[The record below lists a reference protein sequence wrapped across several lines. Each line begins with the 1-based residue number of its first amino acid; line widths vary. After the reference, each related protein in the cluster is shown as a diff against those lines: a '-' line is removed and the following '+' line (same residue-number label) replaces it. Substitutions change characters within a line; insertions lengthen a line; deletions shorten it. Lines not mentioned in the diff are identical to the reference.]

1 MEINLGK
8 KNVKPVVTA
17 TNKID
22 NKDLRK
28 VFWRSFNIQGAFNY
42 ERMQGLGFAWTMLP
56 IINKLYKKKED
67 RIAGYK
73 RHLSFFNTHPWTSG
87 VILGIVT
94 SMEERM
100 ANGEDAVDEESIQ
113 AVKGGLMGPLA
124 GIGDSLFFSTLRP
137 IIAGIAVSLALN
149 GNYFAPILFILGINA
164 IHFSVQW
171 QGVFSG
177 YKLADRFLEKMESME
192 IQKWMEAAA
201 ILGLMVLGA
210 LVATWLNV
218 QTPIVYTMEKASIP
232 VQKMLDG
239 ILPKA
244 LPLFVTLL
252 VFRFIRKG
260 KNTTIVMIA
269 MIVIGLILG
278 ILGIIK

>member
-1 MEINLGK
+1 VEINSNK
-8 KNVKPVVTA
+8 KDVKQVET
-17 TNKID
+17 TTTKID
-22 NKDLRK
+22 KKDLRK
-28 VFWRSFNIQGAFNY
+28 VFWRSFNLQGAFNY
-42 ERMQGLGFAWTMLP
+42 ERMQGLGFGWTMLP

-67 RIAGYK
+67 RAAAYK

-87 VILGIVT
+87 VILGMVT

-137 IIAGIAVSLALN
+137 IIAGLAVSLALN
-149 GNYFAPILFILGINA
+149 GNYFAPLLFIIGINI
-164 IHFSVQW
+164 IHFWVQW

-177 YKLADRFLEKMESME
+177 YKLADKFLEKMEGMQ

-218 QTPIVYTMEKASIP
+218 QTPLVYTMEKATIP
-232 VQKMLDG
+232 IQKMLDG

-244 LPLFVTLL
+244 LPLLATLL

-260 KNTTIVMIA
+260 KSATVVMGAIV
-269 MIVIGLILG
+269 VVGLVLG
-278 ILGIIK
+278 VLGIIK